1 MAKLTALLDDARRDA
16 LIADVVAAVER
27 HVAQRS
33 GVRGVALRAT
43 LAAVHRLLPDAIP
56 RTVTR
61 LLPDFVTNLEPFLKQ
76 SGAADGREFARY
88 LTRDRRRAAEALLGV
103 ADARVERSTNAALKT
118 FYKSFRSTA
127 EREAEGLVPALADV
141 LAKHLQ
147 ARP

>member
-1 MAKLTALLDDARRDA
+1 MAKLRSLLEEPRRGA

-27 HVAQRS
+27 HVAQRR

-61 LLPDFVTNLEPFLKQ
+61 LLPDFITNLEPFLEQ
-76 SGAADGREFARY
+76 SGAANGREFARY

-118 FYKSFRSTA
+118 FYQGFRNTA
-127 EREAEGLVPALADV
+127 EREAEEIVPGLAEV
-141 LAKHLQ
+141 LAKHL
-147 ARP
+147 